1 MHHFFFLRMGGMPP
15 NSPIHGCID
24 WGLNVGSG
32 GWRHTEG
39 RNHPCQVFDFTGAG
53 VSLLF
58 LLASLPL
65 PRPFDLFSN
74 LYARFLNEESVVVCL
89 LSGISIALALF
100 RFLHL
105 SLPALIPLVITTR
118 PSTVTIH
125 VTGFKK
131 FHGVSENPTEIIVTN
146 LKGFMQKKGLP
157 EGLVLGSCNVLE
169 TAGEGVLP
177 QLHEVFQTAFA
188 GQRISGG
195 TIITKF
201 DYADCNSSICLIFC
215 FDISVVV
222 ELIISGFHMN
232 LHLGV
237 NSGATRFAIEN
248 QAVNEATFRCPDE
261 MGWKPQKVAIVPSD
275 GSISHVRE
283 TSLPVN
289 EIVKNLSKMGY
300 DVMPSDDAGRFVCN
314 FVYYHSLLFAE
325 HNRIKSLFV
334 HVPLFSTIDE
344 ETQMEFVASLLK
356 VLASLHSN
364 YSHLSHQVR
373 IDFKTQ
379 R

>member
-1 MHHFFFLRMGGMPP
+1 MG
-15 NSPIHGCID
+15 S
-24 WGLNVGSG
+24 
-32 GWRHTEG
+32 EG
-39 RNHPCQVFDFTGAG
+39 
-53 VSLLF
+53 
-58 LLASLPL
+58 
-65 PRPFDLFSN
+65 
-74 LYARFLNEESVVVCL
+74 
-89 LSGISIALALF
+89 
-100 RFLHL
+100 
-105 SLPALIPLVITTR
+105 

-188 GQRISGG
+188 GQSNETSNGG
-195 TIITKF
+195 QIIW
-201 DYADCNSSICLIFC
+201 
-215 FDISVVV
+215 
-222 ELIISGFHMN
+222 

-373 IDFKTQ
+373 SP
-379 R
+379 

>member
-1 MHHFFFLRMGGMPP
+1 MG
-15 NSPIHGCID
+15 S
-24 WGLNVGSG
+24 
-32 GWRHTEG
+32 EG
-39 RNHPCQVFDFTGAG
+39 
-53 VSLLF
+53 
-58 LLASLPL
+58 
-65 PRPFDLFSN
+65 
-74 LYARFLNEESVVVCL
+74 
-89 LSGISIALALF
+89 
-100 RFLHL
+100 
-105 SLPALIPLVITTR
+105 

-146 LKGFMQKKGLP
+146 LKGFMQKKGFS

-169 TAGEGVLP
+169 TAGEGALP
-177 QLHEVFQTAFA
+177 HLHEVFQSAVA
-188 GQRISGG
+188 GQNNETSNGG
-195 TIITKF
+195 QIIW
-201 DYADCNSSICLIFC
+201 
-215 FDISVVV
+215 
-222 ELIISGFHMN
+222 

-275 GSISHVRE
+275 GSISQVRE

-314 FVYYHSLLFAE
+314 FVYYHSLRFAE
-325 HNRIKSLFV
+325 CNRIKSLFV

-344 ETQMEFVASLLK
+344 ETQMEFAASLLK
-356 VLASLHSN
+356 VLASLH
-364 YSHLSHQVR
+364 
-373 IDFKTQ
+373 
-379 R
+379 